1 MPNQWAR
8 SCQLVCFNKDPI
20 TALTVIKAEYIPTNV
35 YLEIYVTS

>member
-8 SCQLVCFNKDPI
+8 SYQLVCFNEDRI

-35 YLEIYVTS
+35 YLDIYVTD